1 MKDIQKLKSA
11 VKIYRAFDIRIEINA
26 FIAKVFDTLTTSE
39 GLNSWW
45 THESKADPREGGELN
60 YVWHFGRKS
69 VIGKARYRNFDLPH
83 SFKVDYLEWIDH
95 SGHFR
100 NLTENPHDMPIS
112 QCYELHEI
120 SKNKTG
126 VCIMTSGM
134 KCNKIFD
141 ALYEGT
147 YDGWINSLVNLK
159 SVCETGKDLRNKFQ
173 LSLESDLLSTGFEAN
188 ISGNGMETKN
198 PS

>member
-1 MKDIQKLKSA
+1 MKDIQRLKSA
-11 VKIYRAFDIRIEINA
+11 VRIYRAFDIRIEIDA
-26 FIAKVFDTLTTSE
+26 VIAKVFDALTTSD

-45 THESKADPREGGELN
+45 THDSKADPREGGELK
-60 YVWHFGRKS
+60 YIWHFGRKS
-69 VIGKARYRNFDLPH
+69 VIGRARYRSFDLPH

-100 NLTENPHDMPIS
+100 NLTENPHNLPIS

-120 SKNKTG
+120 SKDKTS
-126 VCIMTSGM
+126 VCVLTSGM
-134 KCNKIFD
+134 SCNKIFD
-141 ALYEGT
+141 ALYEGM

-159 SVCETGKDLRNKFQ
+159 SVCETGLDLRSEFLQ
-173 LSLESDLLSTGFEAN
+173 SLELDSSGVAFGDN
-188 ISGNGMETKN
+188 ILRDRSKTKN

>member
-1 MKDIQKLKSA
+1 MKDIQELRSA
-11 VKIYRAFDIRIEINA
+11 VKIYRAFDIRIEIDA
-26 FIAKVFDTLTTSE
+26 FIAKVFDALTTSD

-45 THESKADPREGGELN
+45 THDSKADPREGGQLK
-60 YVWHFGRKS
+60 YIWHFGRKS
-69 VIGKARYRNFDLPH
+69 VIGKARYRSFDLPH

-100 NLTENPHDMPIS
+100 NLTENAHDLSIS

-120 SKNKTG
+120 SKTKTS
-126 VCIMTSGM
+126 VCILTSGM
-134 KCNKIFD
+134 QCNKIFD

-159 SVCETGKDLRNKFQ
+159 SVCETGQDLRNEFRQ
-173 LSLESDLLSTGFEAN
+173 SIEPDLLSVVYGDN
-188 ISGNGMETKN
+188 ILDDGKKTKN

>member
-1 MKDIQKLKSA
+1 MKDIEKLKSA
-11 VKIYRAFDIRIEINA
+11 VRIYRAFDIRINIDA
-26 FIAKVFDTLTTSE
+26 FIARVFDALTSSA

-45 THESKADPREGGELN
+45 THDSKSDPREGGEIE
-60 YVWHFGRKS
+60 YIWRFGKKS
-69 VIGKARYRNFDLPH
+69 VVGKARYRSFDLPH

-100 NLTENPHDMPIS
+100 NLTENPHDLPIS

-120 SKNKTG
+120 SKNKTS
-126 VCIMTSGM
+126 VCILTSGM

-141 ALYEGT
+141 AIYEGT
-147 YDGWINSLVNLK
+147 HDGWINSLANLK
-159 SVCETGKDLRNKFQ
+159 SVCETGQDLRNQ
-173 LSLESDLLSTGFEAN
+173 LNQPLEPALLSVD
-188 ISGNGMETKN
+188 SGASILGGGNKTKN

>member
-1 MKDIQKLKSA
+1 MKDIQELKSA

-26 FIAKVFDTLTTSE
+26 FIAKVFDALTTSD

-45 THESKADPREGGELN
+45 THDSKADPREGGKLKYIWN
-60 YVWHFGRKS
+60 FGRKS
-69 VIGKARYRNFDLPH
+69 VIGRARYRNFDLPH

-100 NLTENPHDMPIS
+100 NLTENPHDLPIS

-120 SKNKTG
+120 SKNKTS
-126 VCIMTSGM
+126 VCILTSGM
-134 KCNKIFD
+134 SCNKIFD
-141 ALYEGT
+141 ALYEGM

-159 SVCETGKDLRNKFQ
+159 SVCETGVDLRNEFRK
-173 LSLESDLLSTGFEAN
+173 SMEADLTSVVYGDN
-188 ISGNGMETKN
+188 ILVEGEKTKN